1 MLKLRWMPSNR
12 RFEFDLSIFIFFV
25 SLFLCFFDNFGN
37 LLGADQEQVVPGQK
51 RVRHGSDCI
60 EHSTWKRSR
69 SAALQRLQGIVWQTP
84 GATMERFHWHHQTQ
98 RNSTLSRLSF
108 RLMIADWW
116 SILLMG
122 DGRTEGGGGRGEWKR
137 IFSGFEYSQV
147 RVSDGWM
154 MIVAMWP
161 VVGVQVVEDMRRIYQ
176 HIDDV
181 DLFIGGMSETRIED
195 GLLGPT
201 FLCLIGDQMAR
212 LRRGDRFFYE
222 EETAGFT
229 PGKLFPLADVKCS
242 NWTVLADANQLPRC
256 RLCGSI
262 SI

>member
-122 DGRTEGGGGRGEWKR
+122 DGRTEGGGGERGMEAYLQRVW
-137 IFSGFEYSQV
+137 IFSSSSIG
-147 RVSDGWM
+147 RVNDDCCHVTGCRGAGGGGYEADLPAHRRRGLVHRRNVGDAHRGRPPRPHFPLPHRRPDG
-154 MIVAMWP
+154 AA
-161 VVGVQVVEDMRRIYQ
+161 QARR
-176 HIDDV
+176 
-181 DLFIGGMSETRIED
+181 S
-195 GLLGPT
+195 LL
-201 FLCLIGDQMAR
+201 
-212 LRRGDRFFYE
+212 LRRGNGWFHSR
-222 EETAGFT
+222 
-229 PGKLFPLADVKCS
+229 
-242 NWTVLADANQLPRC
+242 
-256 RLCGSI
+256 
-262 SI
+262 